1 MKPSSDH
8 ATDLGSLTPDAALA
22 LVEVL
27 AEDMIE
33 RWRQGEHILPEAYLD
48 RFPGLREH
56 PEAAADLIYE
66 EVNLRPNTAS
76 MCRQSV
82 SSSDSRSGG
91 LSSKYSSIA
100 IASCRTDRPHD
111 FPGPVRSSTTSA
123 CSPGSAAGGWAA
135 SFWRARCR
143 WPTALSF

>member
-27 AEDMIE
+27 AEEMIE

-56 PEAAADLIYE
+56 PEAAAELIYE
-66 EVNLRPNTAS
+66 EVNLRSEYGLDVPTEQRARAIRAVAAS
-76 MCRQSV
+76 A
-82 SSSDSRSGG
+82 RST
-91 LSSKYSSIA
+91 LRLPSHPVA
-100 IASCRTDRPHD
+100 PA
-111 FPGPVRSSTTSA
+111 GPTI
-123 CSPGSAAGGWAA
+123 SPG
-135 SFWRARCR
+135 R
-143 WPTALSF
+143 